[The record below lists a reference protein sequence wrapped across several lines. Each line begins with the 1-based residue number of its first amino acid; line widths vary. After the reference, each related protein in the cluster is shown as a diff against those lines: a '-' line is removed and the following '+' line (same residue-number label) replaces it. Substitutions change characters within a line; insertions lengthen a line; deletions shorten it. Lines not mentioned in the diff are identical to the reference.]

1 MKDFFGGA
9 TLGRVK
15 VTNLLYIY
23 IYTKNWDISWGSTL
37 THPPGCNPGKGLVSW
52 DSLS

>member
-23 IYTKNWDISWGSTL
+23 IYIQKIGIFLGDLHSL
-37 THPPGCNPGKGLVSW
+37 TPQDAILAKV
-52 DSLS
+52 